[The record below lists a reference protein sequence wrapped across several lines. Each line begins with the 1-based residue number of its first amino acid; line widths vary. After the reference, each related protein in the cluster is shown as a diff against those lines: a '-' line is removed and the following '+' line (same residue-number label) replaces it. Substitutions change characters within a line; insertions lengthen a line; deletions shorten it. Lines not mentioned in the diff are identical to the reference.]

1 MGEKVVVL
9 HSEVKEGATMDE
21 EDVLVQVEAVS
32 EALLDL
38 GYRPVAV
45 PFTLDTRRVLDTA
58 AGAAFVFNLVETV
71 QGSGRLI
78 HLAPSLLE
86 HAGVPFTGNG
96 SRALF
101 LTSNKVAAKRCMRW
115 EGLPTPEWF
124 VAADLSPGRE
134 WLPRTCIVKSVW
146 EHASIG
152 LDDASVVRVDSRESL
167 LNQLLEKRA
176 RRGGEWFAESYVEG
190 REFNVSVLESESG
203 LHILPPAEIV
213 FSGFPPGRA
222 RILGYRAK
230 WDSRS
235 FEYLHAERSFKFAG
249 VKPDFQQELEDLV
262 RRCWDLFG
270 LRGYARVDFRVD
282 DDAGVWIL
290 EVNANP
296 CLSPD
301 AGFAA
306 ACDQAGLSYKRL
318 VERIVAGRHC
328 VDS

>member
-1 MGEKVVVL
+1 
-9 HSEVKEGATMDE
+9 MDE

-71 QGSGRLI
+71 QGPGGSSISPLRCSNTQEC
-78 HLAPSLLE
+78 PSRE
-86 HAGVPFTGNG
+86 TV
-96 SRALF
+96 RALF

-235 FEYLHAERSFKFAG
+235 FEYLHTERSFKFAG